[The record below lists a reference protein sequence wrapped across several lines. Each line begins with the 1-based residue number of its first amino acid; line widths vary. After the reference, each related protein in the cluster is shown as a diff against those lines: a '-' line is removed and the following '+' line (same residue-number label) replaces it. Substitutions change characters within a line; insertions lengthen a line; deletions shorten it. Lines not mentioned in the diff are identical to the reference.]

1 MAGLENPT
9 AATNDAPTGVRH
21 RVVAVSMLMAA
32 LLYLD
37 RFCVGMAEPFIK
49 QDLGLSTFEVGLLF
63 SAFFLTY
70 ALCQVPSGW
79 LSDRFGPRMMLAV
92 YILAWS
98 LFTGL
103 LGLAASFVMLILM
116 RAAMGVGQ
124 AGAYPTSA
132 NILSKWI
139 PFRSRGKASSCIAF
153 GGRLGGAI
161 APVLT
166 AVLIVLF
173 VPIAVSPTTD
183 PSLLSNESLVD
194 GAGLCIRLRPEDG
207 EPLSAELNRVN
218 EQMSQGLHRRISAVA
233 AECRPLFADRKKL
246 LSESKDLQDQW
257 RWVAAWEKT
266 QQAAEIQIPLSDI
279 DRQRLVDAL
288 NKIVR
293 NPEFY
298 EPEVFDGLKSLDRVA
313 IKFMKRANA
322 AEKLTETENQRFNR
336 LLLEGCF
343 PDEIGKVYVDGW
355 RPVMFTYGF
364 VGLFVAGIFW
374 VTIRNRPDEH
384 SKCNHAEQEL
394 ILSGRPANAP
404 GPHGRAGKVPWR
416 RLLTSRSMWL
426 NCFGQVGTNIGWVF
440 LVTWFPRYLL
450 EEHSVPILQRGIMAS
465 IPLFVG
471 WFGMLGGGFLTD
483 FLVSRV
489 GLKWGRRIPW
499 SFSRFIGVIAF
510 LLCPVLDSPWAVTA
524 ALSVVAFSTDL
535 GTASGWAY
543 CQDVGGRYV
552 GSVLGWGNMWG
563 NLGATVSPILLA
575 VVFAVSWKAMFWV
588 CAGSFLFAGLCA
600 LGIDATI
607 PIAPPDED
615 DEEAPTAV

>member
-1 MAGLENPT
+1 MSGIEIPLQT
-9 AATNDAPTGVRH
+9 ADEGPSGVRH
-21 RVVAVSMLMAA
+21 RVVAASMLMAV

-49 QDLGLSTFEVGLLF
+49 QDLGLSTFEVGLFF

-79 LSDRFGPRMMLAV
+79 LSDRYGPRTMLTI
-92 YILAWS
+92 YILTWS

-103 LGLAASFVMLILM
+103 MGLSTSFLMLIVM
-116 RAAMGVGQ
+116 RAAYGIGQ

-132 NILSKWI
+132 NILSKWV
-139 PFRSRGKASSCIAF
+139 PFGSRGKASSIVAF
-153 GGRLGGAI
+153 GGRIGGAI

-166 AVLIVLF
+166 AILIVLF
-173 VPIAVSPTTD
+173 VPISNS
-183 PSLLSNESLVD
+183 SLLSNETLLD
-194 GAGLCIRLRPEDG
+194 GAGLCIRLRPDDG
-207 EPLSAELNRVN
+207 KALETELNRVN
-218 EQMSQGLHRRISAVA
+218 EQLPNELHERISTVA
-233 AECRPLFADRKKL
+233 AECRPLFVDRKKL
-246 LSESKDLQDQW
+246 LDESKDLQKQW
-257 RWVAAWEKT
+257 RWIAAWNKT
-266 QQAAEIQIPLSDI
+266 QQAAAIQIPLSDT
-279 DRQRLVDAL
+279 DQQSLVESL
-288 NKIVR
+288 NDIVR
-293 NPEFY
+293 NPGFY
-298 EPEVFDGLKSLDRVA
+298 ESGVFDGLKKLDRVA
-313 IKFMKRANA
+313 IEFMKRANA
-322 AEKLTETENQRFNR
+322 NEELTESETQRFNR

-355 RPVMFTYGF
+355 RPVMITYGF

-374 VTIRNRPDEH
+374 FTIRNRPDEH
-384 SKCNHAEQEL
+384 PKCNAVEQEL
-394 ILSGRPANAP
+394 IMADRPENAP

-416 RLLTSRSMWL
+416 GLLTSRSMWL

-450 EEHSVPILQRGIMAS
+450 QEHSVPILERGVMVS
-465 IPLFVG
+465 TPLFVG
-471 WFGMLGGGFLTD
+471 WFGMLGGGQLTD

-510 LLCPVLDSPWAVTA
+510 LLCPVLDNPWAVTA

-575 VVFAVSWKAMFWV
+575 IVFETSWPAMFWV

-615 DEEAPTAV
+615 DADLPAA